1 MTATPSEASTSPST
15 SRRDADTAPR
25 STLDPSP
32 EVADVVVIG
41 SGFSGLAAA
50 LEAAERSGGKARV
63 LVLEKMG
70 APGGNSV
77 IDEGML
83 SVANSPQ
90 QSARHIADSP
100 DLLANDM
107 LENGEHLNDPS
118 KVNYVAL
125 HSEALYDWTTKRL
138 GVEWL
143 PIVTWAGGHS
153 VPRTLTVRTGSGREI
168 YEKLIRAVRESGVEI
183 RLNAYV
189 EAFLTDASGEV
200 VGLRVREG
208 YAFPDAESGTVRE
221 IRFRRGL
228 CLCYGGFGADV
239 AYRMRFNRQLTS
251 DYDTTNQPGATG
263 ELWREAER
271 IGCAMIEASRIQCT
285 PWSNPKEKGMGSGWL
300 FSDYVGADYGLWV
313 DGNGNRFVNELSNR
327 KTASDAVLELHRL
340 GLKAIAVGSRIS
352 KEKLDQLRPGYM
364 DRMLDRGLV
373 NAYDTL
379 EALEADWG
387 IPAGALQ
394 KTVRNFN
401 AMIRRRR
408 DTEFFRPLTVAKPL
422 EEGPWYA
429 AEMRP
434 KVHHCMGGLL
444 TDTLGRVR
452 GRRARRLPH
461 GLVRHPRLPRH
472 GSHDR
477 STGLRDATRAAG
489 LKLVAEKS
497 LRSPCAGRKS
507 CRVYESGPLCQ
518 GNRTRQ
524 SVISNFDQNDPTGRI
539 DPLGRPDHRPS
550 TAMLRPSLDT
560 DALFLF
566 RELMRTGSLT
576 RAAAA
581 CSMSI
586 GSASRLLGKMR
597 ETFGDDLFD
606 RTNHGLIPTP
616 KAKALAPRVAKIVGN
631 YSELFNP
638 EVFAPTD
645 LTRVLRI
652 GCVDNAIFT
661 YLSQSLPPLFEKTP
675 RIGVEF
681 RPILRNFIEQ
691 LSTGEL
697 DFAVYPTVPPSDVL
711 HSAPLAED
719 VFVLACSK
727 KHPLARLTEQRPLT
741 AEDFKPYRQVRI
753 ATAPAKYDADPW
765 SDTRSDVPMLADNV
779 AVWTPYFISVLQ
791 IMSDT
796 ELWGAVPFQTFMRL
810 RRWFPDLVILGRPA
824 SAKVFS
830 PKLLWHERLH
840 EDPASVWV
848 RSVLLS
854 AAKDLADL
862 KGLPVLE
869 DL

>member
-1 MTATPSEASTSPST
+1 MTATPSEASTSPGT

-364 DRMLDRGLV
+364 DRMLDQGLV

-452 GRRARRLPH
+452 NAATGRAMR
-461 GLVRHPRLPRH
+461 GLY
-472 GSHDR
+472 
-477 STGLRDATRAAG
+477 AAG
-489 LKLVAEKS
+489 E
-497 LRSPCAGRKS
+497 CAGGVHGACRMGS
-507 CRVYESGPLCQ
+507 CAILDCLVMG
-518 GNRTRQ
+518 RT
-524 SVISNFDQNDPTGRI
+524 IGR
-539 DPLGRPDHRPS
+539 LASETRPEPQD
-550 TAMLRPSLDT
+550 
-560 DALFLF
+560 
-566 RELMRTGSLT
+566 
-576 RAAAA
+576 
-581 CSMSI
+581 
-586 GSASRLLGKMR
+586 
-597 ETFGDDLFD
+597 
-606 RTNHGLIPTP
+606 
-616 KAKALAPRVAKIVGN
+616 
-631 YSELFNP
+631 
-638 EVFAPTD
+638 
-645 LTRVLRI
+645 
-652 GCVDNAIFT
+652 
-661 YLSQSLPPLFEKTP
+661 
-675 RIGVEF
+675 
-681 RPILRNFIEQ
+681 
-691 LSTGEL
+691 
-697 DFAVYPTVPPSDVL
+697 
-711 HSAPLAED
+711 
-719 VFVLACSK
+719 
-727 KHPLARLTEQRPLT
+727 
-741 AEDFKPYRQVRI
+741 
-753 ATAPAKYDADPW
+753 
-765 SDTRSDVPMLADNV
+765 
-779 AVWTPYFISVLQ
+779 
-791 IMSDT
+791 
-796 ELWGAVPFQTFMRL
+796 
-810 RRWFPDLVILGRPA
+810 
-824 SAKVFS
+824 
-830 PKLLWHERLH
+830 
-840 EDPASVWV
+840 
-848 RSVLLS
+848 
-854 AAKDLADL
+854 
-862 KGLPVLE
+862 
-869 DL
+869 

>member
-1 MTATPSEASTSPST
+1 MENVCPSTFGRRPSKRVTISMPPTRNPIPSDVST
-15 SRRDADTAPR
+15 SRRDADDAPR
-25 STLDPSP
+25 SALDPSP

-50 LEAAERSGGKARV
+50 LEAAECSGGKARV

-70 APGGNSV
+70 TPGGNSV

-189 EAFLTDASGEV
+189 EAFLTDASVEV

-239 AYRMRFNRQLTS
+239 AYRMRFNRQLTA

-313 DGNGNRFVNELSNR
+313 DGNGQRFVNELSNR
-327 KTASDAVLELHRL
+327 KTASDAILELHRL

-364 DRMLDRGLV
+364 DRMLERGLI
-373 NAYDTL
+373 NAYDTI
-379 EALEADWG
+379 EALEAAWG

-394 KTVRNFN
+394 ATVRNFN

-422 EEGPWYA
+422 EDGPWYA

-452 GRRARRLPH
+452 NAATGRAMR
-461 GLVRHPRLPRH
+461 GLY
-472 GSHDR
+472 
-477 STGLRDATRAAG
+477 AAG
-489 LKLVAEKS
+489 E
-497 LRSPCAGRKS
+497 CAGGVHGACRMGS
-507 CRVYESGPLCQ
+507 CAILDCLVMGRTIGRLAAETRPESQ
-518 GNRTRQ
+518 
-524 SVISNFDQNDPTGRI
+524 D
-539 DPLGRPDHRPS
+539 
-550 TAMLRPSLDT
+550 
-560 DALFLF
+560 
-566 RELMRTGSLT
+566 
-576 RAAAA
+576 
-581 CSMSI
+581 
-586 GSASRLLGKMR
+586 
-597 ETFGDDLFD
+597 
-606 RTNHGLIPTP
+606 
-616 KAKALAPRVAKIVGN
+616 
-631 YSELFNP
+631 
-638 EVFAPTD
+638 
-645 LTRVLRI
+645 
-652 GCVDNAIFT
+652 
-661 YLSQSLPPLFEKTP
+661 
-675 RIGVEF
+675 
-681 RPILRNFIEQ
+681 
-691 LSTGEL
+691 
-697 DFAVYPTVPPSDVL
+697 
-711 HSAPLAED
+711 
-719 VFVLACSK
+719 
-727 KHPLARLTEQRPLT
+727 
-741 AEDFKPYRQVRI
+741 
-753 ATAPAKYDADPW
+753 
-765 SDTRSDVPMLADNV
+765 
-779 AVWTPYFISVLQ
+779 
-791 IMSDT
+791 
-796 ELWGAVPFQTFMRL
+796 
-810 RRWFPDLVILGRPA
+810 
-824 SAKVFS
+824 
-830 PKLLWHERLH
+830 
-840 EDPASVWV
+840 
-848 RSVLLS
+848 
-854 AAKDLADL
+854 
-862 KGLPVLE
+862 
-869 DL
+869 